1 MQEFRAARDCI
12 LRAFPGA
19 AVQEDRVNEYP
30 VTVTIFA
37 PNGAE
42 VWSGCQKGLFAK
54 NGWRVRAPGPISS
67 HRPPPPPPPP
77 PRPPPLSPEPAP
89 LLERPGF

>member
-19 AVQEDRVNEYP
+19 TVREDRVDEYP
-30 VTVTIFA
+30 VRVAIFA
-37 PNGAE
+37 PGGAE

-54 NGWRVRAPGPISS
+54 YGWRARGEIERALAG
-67 HRPPPPPPPP
+67 
-77 PRPPPLSPEPAP
+77 LK
-89 LLERPGF
+89 LEGKRN